1 MHHKQL
7 SSAVMKLGTG
17 ADSGPGLFNDFDYSH
32 VSFFCLKLP
41 RRDDFVALH

>member
-17 ADSGPGLFNDFDYSH
+17 ADSGPGVLMISIAAMFH
-32 VSFFCLKLP
+32 
-41 RRDDFVALH
+41 